1 MSERGRG
8 NLKGA
13 FGNVRQRNKETAG
26 QNGNGSGPQKP
37 SPVRR
42 RKRARTGKRS
52 RPEEYGQ
59 ANGLVR
65 RGVLER
71 WDMAKA
77 DPEVRRTLERE
88 LSSAGIEFKAG
99 DPDFGAVCELLLGE
113 WLETVGYPA
122 EPGG

>member
-13 FGNVRQRNKETAG
+13 FGNVRQKKKGGDGEPTA
-26 QNGNGSGPQKP
+26 NGSGAGGAA
-37 SPVRR
+37 PVRR
-42 RKRARTGKRS
+42 RRRAKTGKRS

-65 RGVLER
+65 REVLER
-71 WDMAKA
+71 WDRAKA
-77 DPEVRRTLERE
+77 DPQVRRALERE
-88 LSSAGIEFKAG
+88 LSATGIEFKSG

-122 EPGG
+122 E